1 MRLWIL
7 YTLLFVCLSVG
18 VLAEDGP
25 TKHPIDLKT
34 EAAEEKAMST
44 ADQTQAQSNALKLWD
59 AEMNRVYTK
68 LRKRLKPATFSALQ
82 IAQRDWLKYRDSQ
95 QKLLGELYQEF
106 EGTMFVPMHA
116 AAVKEITRKRALEL
130 TRLLEA
136 HEEFGG

>member
-7 YTLLFVCLSVG
+7 NTLLFVCLSVR

-25 TKHPIDLKT
+25 KKHPIDLKT

-44 ADQTQAQSNALKLWD
+44 ADQTQVQSTALKLWD
-59 AEMNRVYTK
+59 AEMNRVYAK
-68 LRKRLKPATFSALQ
+68 LKKRLTPAAFSALQ

-95 QKLLGELYQEF
+95 QKFLGELYQEF
-106 EGTMFVPMHA
+106 EGTMFIPMQA

-136 HEEFGG
+136 HEEFAG